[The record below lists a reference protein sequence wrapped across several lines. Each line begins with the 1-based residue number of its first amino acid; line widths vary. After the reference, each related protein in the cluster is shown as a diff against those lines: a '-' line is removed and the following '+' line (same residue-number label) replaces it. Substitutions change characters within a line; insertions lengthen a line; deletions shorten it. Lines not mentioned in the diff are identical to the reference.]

1 MSFAKQLVTMIV
13 LLILAVTL
21 PSFYFNSILG
31 IKGTELTL
39 AYSMVA
45 IFLGIFFI
53 LAIFMMIRSRLY
65 S

>member
-21 PSFYFNSILG
+21 PSFYFNSIVG